1 MIKKEDTNSIF
12 KMKDLIDKTGIN
24 RETIHF
30 YLTEGLLPPAKKTSK
45 NMSWYSKEHIDR
57 LNIIKNLQE
66 NQFLPLKAIKSIL
79 NNSSDYDFTEEQRKL
94 ISELKLKIVDSSQS
108 INVSID
114 ELIDKK
120 NIAEK
125 DIEKLVNV
133 GFINKDEKKNTLT
146 LEDYNLLDNWLKLK
160 ELDSNN
166 TFNFAPEDL
175 KIFIDTVEIIFN
187 NEVSLLKNKLNILT
201 LNETKTIIEKAVPL
215 VNNIISILH
224 NKKIN
229 QFLTKFG

>member
-45 NMSWYSKEHIDR
+45 NMSWYSQEHIDR

-133 GFINKDEKKNTLT
+133 GFISKDEKKNSLT

-160 ELDSNN
+160 ELDANN
-166 TFNFAPEDL
+166 TFNFVPEDL